1 MAGRLLNY
9 ENTKRAI
16 PMPKS
21 TATEHEIHGVG
32 IPRELS
38 ELEETFAL
46 QLRSNFIVFERE
58 YKFYPSRN
66 WRVDF
71 LILEYTGKPTN
82 ILVDMN
88 GGTWM
93 SKSGHNT
100 GNGIARDYEKSN
112 AAQLMGFIYLQF
124 TGKELDNLVALDT
137 IKRLLKG

>member
-1 MAGRLLNY
+1 
-9 ENTKRAI
+9 
-16 PMPKS
+16 MPKS
-21 TATEHEIHGVG
+21 ITITEHEIQAVK

-46 QLRSNFIVFERE
+46 QLRSNFIVYERE
-58 YKFYPSRN
+58 YKFYLGRD

-71 LILEYTGKPTN
+71 RILEYTGKPTN

-100 GNGIARDYEKSN
+100 GKGISRDYEKAN
-112 AAQLMGFIYLQF
+112 AAQLLGFIYLQF

-137 IKRLLKG
+137 VKRLLKGRNDT